1 MFEID
6 RFEVE
11 VLLLRQASRFTE
23 SSADFAA
30 MLFFFGHLG
39 VVVVDLLCEGEYAS
53 KMRKH
58 PKSGKSSLACGFVRC
73 VVCVC
78 MCLFVFV
85 CVCCVVCVCLCCVHV
100 FVFVCVC
107 VVCVCTSSPPP
118 FVFPRTLAH
127 LHSCSLSQLWH
138 AGSDMVTWVWAS
150 YMFGKMIAA
159 FTVGFMA
166 DAGYIREMFWICV
179 PLAGELRVLCV
190 CVLFV
195 WP

>member
-78 MCLFVFV
+78 
-85 CVCCVVCVCLCCVHV
+85 VCVCLCLCACAVLCA
-100 FVFVCVC
+100 CVC
-107 VVCVCTSSPPP
+107 VVCMCLCLCVFVLCACVRLPPP
-118 FVFPRTLAH
+118 LLFSLAH
-127 LHSCSLSQLWH
+127 LHIYTLAHSHNCGMQ
-138 AGSDMVTWVWAS
+138 GPTW
-150 YMFGKMIAA
+150 
-159 FTVGFMA
+159 
-166 DAGYIREMFWICV
+166 
-179 PLAGELRVLCV
+179 
-190 CVLFV
+190 
-195 WP
+195 

>member
-1 MFEID
+1 M
-6 RFEVE
+6 
-11 VLLLRQASRFTE
+11 RQASRFTE

-107 VVCVCTSSPPP
+107 VVCVCTSSPPLL
-118 FVFPRTLAH
+118 FSLAH
-127 LHSCSLSQLWH
+127 LHIYTLAHSHNCGMQ
-138 AGSDMVTWVWAS
+138 GPTW
-150 YMFGKMIAA
+150 
-159 FTVGFMA
+159 
-166 DAGYIREMFWICV
+166 
-179 PLAGELRVLCV
+179 
-190 CVLFV
+190 
-195 WP
+195 

>member
-1 MFEID
+1 M
-6 RFEVE
+6 
-11 VLLLRQASRFTE
+11 
-23 SSADFAA
+23 
-30 MLFFFGHLG
+30 
-39 VVVVDLLCEGEYAS
+39 
-53 KMRKH
+53 
-58 PKSGKSSLACGFVRC
+58 C
-73 VVCVC
+73 VY
-78 MCLFVFV
+78 VFV
-85 CVCCVVCVCLCCVHV
+85 CVCVRVLCCVRVFVLCACVCVCVCLCCVRVHV
-100 FVFVCVC
+100 F
-107 VVCVCTSSPPP
+107 PPP